1 MGWENDVLRVKVTSP
16 PVDGRANKA
25 LVDLLAKTLKIPK
38 KKIAIVSGRTSRLK
52 TIHIFGLSLEE
63 ITLLTKK

>member
-25 LVDLLAKTLKIPK
+25 LVDILARSLKITK
-38 KKIAIVSGRTSRLK
+38 KNIAIVSGRTSRLK
-52 TIHIFGLSLEE
+52 TIQISGLSVEE